1 MTNLS
6 QTFASHI
13 DQIFEQWKEK
23 VRHDRKIE
31 SSKDLS
37 ETALGNSVPKVL
49 EAMTIAL
56 SMTEEDDFE
65 KIVDASLE
73 HGSQRFRAGFDAKE
87 ITREYRLL
95 RQTIMS
101 TLEADLLTLPPLDYH
116 RAFRL
121 IDAIIDEASAQCFN
135 QFAEEQKHTMERLL
149 QQLVVT
155 NQELERLLSLNQENL
170 SKLAHELKTPLN
182 SIMGYSQ
189 LLLREQRAKGD
200 TQTSHISHIER
211 VLRASRQLL
220 ELVNGALQVARS
232 HSGRDDLELDWMQ
245 VRPIIDSVIE
255 MVEPLAQ
262 AKDLQLTVDYD
273 SIPEQVTTSQTCL
286 RQVLTNLLS
295 NAIRYTDEGSVT
307 VMCEL
312 LPDSR
317 WAIAVSDTG
326 IGIAPEDYD
335 RAFQP
340 FERARSNSTD
350 ERDGSTGLGLAIVTQ
365 LVKALQGEIELESQL
380 GVGSTFKVIFPLH
393 PEHD

>member
-6 QTFASHI
+6 DTFAGHI
-13 DQIFEQWKEK
+13 DQIFEQWKER
-23 VRHDRKIE
+23 VRRDRKIE

-65 KIVDASLE
+65 KIVSASLE
-73 HGSQRFRAGFDAKE
+73 HGSQRFRVGFDAKE

-95 RQTIMS
+95 RQIIMS
-101 TLEADLLTLPPLDYH
+101 TLEVDLLTLPPPDYH

-135 QFAEEQKHTMERLL
+135 QFAKEQKQTMGRLL
-149 QQLVVT
+149 QQLVIT
-155 NQELERLLSLNQENL
+155 NQELERLLTLNRDNL
-170 SKLAHELKTPLN
+170 SNLAHELKTPLN

-189 LLLREQRAKGD
+189 LLLREQGAKDG
-200 TQTSHISHIER
+200 TQASHISHIER

-220 ELVNGALQVARS
+220 ELVNGALQVSRS
-232 HSGRDDLELDWMQ
+232 QSGHGDLKWGVVQ

-255 MVEPLAQ
+255 IVEPLAE

-273 SIPEQVTTSQTCL
+273 SIPEEVTTSRTCL
-286 RQVLTNLLS
+286 RQILTNLLS
-295 NAIRYTDEGSVT
+295 NAIRYTDEGSVA

-312 LPDSR
+312 LPNNY
-317 WAIAVSDTG
+317 WAIAVIDTG

-335 RAFQP
+335 RAFEP
-340 FERARSNSTD
+340 FKRARPNSTT
-350 ERDGSTGLGLAIVTQ
+350 ERDGSTGLGLAIVAQ
-365 LVKALQGEIELESQL
+365 LVKALHGTIELESQV
-380 GVGSTFKVIFPLH
+380 GAGSTFRVIFPIH
-393 PEHD
+393 PEYD